1 MKRSAFIWS
10 LTGISAAI
18 GFMLTVQISSRPQSS
33 SDQLT
38 SYLDLRTQIQEQL
51 QENQVLEEEIAK
63 QNALLLKYK
72 SSAGETSKLLDALKQ
87 DAKSVEAAAGLTSVT
102 GPGITIKIQYDPS
115 LPHDGDTGDVFDLI
129 ADQEIGLIVNYLFAN
144 GAKAIS
150 INGQRLVTT
159 SSIRVVQGL
168 DESSA
173 VLQVN
178 TVPVTMP
185 YVITAVGD
193 IDKMKAVLTL
203 YNVVEG
209 LRTMQQDCIIKEYPG
224 PNGVTVPAYDGPLPG
239 HWAKEVNNG

>member
-10 LTGISAAI
+10 LTGISAAL

-38 SYLDLRTQIQEQL
+38 SYVDLRTQIQEQL
-51 QENQVLEEEIAK
+51 QENKVLEEEIAK

-72 SSAGETSKLLDALKQ
+72 SSAGENSKLLDALKQ
-87 DAKSVEAAAGLTSVT
+87 DAKSVEAAAGLTSVS
-102 GPGITIKIQYDPS
+102 GPGITIKIQYDPN
-115 LPHDGDTGDVFDLI
+115 LPHDAGADGVFNLI

-159 SSIRVVQGL
+159 SSIRVVLGL
-168 DESSA
+168 DSTSG

-178 TVPVTMP
+178 GVPLTMP

-203 YNVVEG
+203 YNVVDG
-209 LRTMQQDCIIKEYPG
+209 LRSMQEDCIIKEYPG
-224 PNGVTVPAYDGPLPG
+224 PNGVTVPRYEGSLPG

>member
-1 MKRSAFIWS
+1 MKRNAFIWS

-38 SYLDLRTQIQEQL
+38 SYVDLRTQIQEQL
-51 QENQVLEEEIAK
+51 QENKVLEEEIAK

-72 SSAGETSKLLDALKQ
+72 NSAGENSKLLDALKQ

-102 GPGITIKIQYDPS
+102 GPGITIKIQYNPN
-115 LPHDGDTGDVFDLI
+115 LPHDSDTAGLFDLI

-159 SSIRVVQGL
+159 SSIRVVPL
-168 DESSA
+168 YDSSSA

-178 TVPVTMP
+178 TVPITMP

-203 YNVVEG
+203 YSVADG
-209 LRTMQQDCIIKEYPG
+209 LRSMQEDCIIKEYPG
-224 PNGVTVPAYDGPLPG
+224 PNGVTVPRYKGSLPG